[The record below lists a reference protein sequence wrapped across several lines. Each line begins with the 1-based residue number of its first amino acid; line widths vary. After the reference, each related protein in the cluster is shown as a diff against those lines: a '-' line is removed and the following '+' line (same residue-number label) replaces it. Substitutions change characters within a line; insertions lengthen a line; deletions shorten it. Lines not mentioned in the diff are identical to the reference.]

1 MILIRILSIK
11 SQFQYISK
19 LNHLHLQLSYTL
31 NHPSKYLTNKPGK
44 CIHLKHLQ
52 LNSTP
57 HCAISHSSH
66 LQPKQVSNLSSF
78 LYTSSSAFLIL
89 RVPRKNDSNRNQDK
103 CLIAP
108 LTPIL
113 SRVSHLDSKR
123 TRIRKESVEQ
133 SSFKNE
139 LSRDNFETTRSG
151 RRERERERERERDFH
166 HLKFVWPPD
175 SFSQTGSRRR
185 PR

>member
-11 SQFQYISK
+11 SQFQYIPK
-19 LNHLHLQLSYTL
+19 LNHLYLQLSYTL

-52 LNSTP
+52 LNSKR

-78 LYTSSSAFLIL
+78 LYTSSSAFLI

-113 SRVSHLDSKR
+113 PRVSHLDSKR
-123 TRIRKESVEQ
+123 TRIRKGSWNLLNRVVLKTSCLEIIS
-133 SSFKNE
+133 K
-139 LSRDNFETTRSG
+139 
-151 RRERERERERERDFH
+151 RREVDEERERERERERKTF
-166 HLKFVWPPD
+166 
-175 SFSQTGSRRR
+175 TI
-185 PR
+185 